1 MNSNSP
7 QVILLVEDEVLIAMS
22 EEIALKEFGY
32 KVITVYSGENAV
44 ETIKNKPE
52 IDLVLMDIDLGGG
65 IDGTVAAKQILIEK
79 DIPIIF
85 LSSHMEPEVV
95 EKTEKI
101 TAYGYV
107 VKNSNITVIDAS
119 IKMAFKLFDAYK
131 HTAESEE
138 TYRMLYKSIN
148 DALFTS
154 ELGDDGTLGKFI
166 LVNEIACQRLGY
178 SREELLSKTPFD
190 INSEKSRQSLT
201 SRIKKIIELKHV
213 TVESEHVTKDGK
225 IIPIELSTNVAK
237 LRNRIYFHSIAR
249 DISERKQAQNEIKAK
264 NEELESLNEE
274 LTASMEEMETA
285 NELLIVSNEEL
296 MIKDKLLATS
306 EIRYRRLFESAKDGI
321 LILDAETGMIMDVN
335 PFLIE
340 MLGYSQDQFLKKT
353 IWEIGFFKDVVANQ
367 DKFMELQ
374 QKEYVRYENL
384 PLRTA
389 DGQQIHVE
397 FVSNVYLVDNQKVI
411 QCNIRDI
418 TDRIHAADLI
428 KTLYAEKELVLKEV
442 LHRVKNNMNTL
453 HSLLVL
459 QTMNTEDPAAVA
471 ALKDAAIRVQSM
483 MVLHDKIS
491 RTSSLNNISVAN
503 YLPSLIDE
511 IISNFPN
518 SKMVKVVKKIDDFVI
533 NAKMLQPFG
542 IIINELLT
550 NIMKYAF
557 TGRKDGIITV
567 SASLK
572 GNNLSVIIADNGNGM
587 PEAVDFENST
597 GFGLSLVKMMTDQLA
612 GSIRIERRN
621 GTSIIL
627 EFGI

>member
-321 LILDAETGMIMDVN
+321 LILDAETGMIMVVN